1 MDGTAI
7 GRPFLGPP
15 SNERRGGALTPKK
28 QFEIALKYYSDPGFQ
43 AGVSE
48 IVGVLQPTV
57 SRTVKYVTEQNYA
70 DRSTWIKF
78 PNATAKFNDAGSS
91 SYIPIQHEQLDDEVA
106 LINAEPDVLNLDL
119 NQGTNSPSPASM
131 MLGLSVGSKRPAPP
145 ALSSSQKRRK
155 VEEELRI
162 EVLKEQLKYYRAQN
176 TNRDRLAERVLRL
189 ERFLGLS
196 EEEAGSGSQ

>member
-1 MDGTAI
+1 M
-7 GRPFLGPP
+7 
-15 SNERRGGALTPKK
+15 
-28 QFEIALKYYSDPGFQ
+28 
-43 AGVSE
+43 
-48 IVGVLQPTV
+48 
-57 SRTVKYVTEQNYA
+57 
-70 DRSTWIKF
+70 
-78 PNATAKFNDAGSS
+78 
-91 SYIPIQHEQLDDEVA
+91 IQHEQLNDEVA
-106 LINAEPDVLNLDL
+106 LINAEPDVLNSEL

-196 EEEAGSGSQ
+196 AEEAGSGSQ